1 MSDPKESKVQFRPGP
16 LDPALAERAD
26 AGVSIGQVAR
36 RDLDRYYQLLT
47 LALHQVELT
56 PGEASLIVDALNG
69 TFIDLTAAQMLH
81 AEIADSLGDGLAEK
95 WEVDGPALVA
105 KARGWTLLQRMA
117 VCDAVE
123 RFWNNAY
130 HVEDLQD
137 RLIRVGLVR
146 IQA

>member
-1 MSDPKESKVQFRPGP
+1 MSNPKENKVQFRPGH
-16 LDPALAERAD
+16 LLGMLQERAD
-26 AGVSIGQVAR
+26 TGQSISMVAQ
-36 RDLDRYYQLLT
+36 RDLDRYYDLIA
-47 LALHQVELT
+47 LALHHVELT
-56 PGEASLIVDALNG
+56 PGEASLIVDAMNG

-95 WEVDGPALVA
+95 WGVDGPALVA

-123 RFWNNAY
+123 RFWNNSY
-130 HVEDLQD
+130 HVEDYQD